1 MPRSMWMGTLN
12 FGLVSMPVKL
22 YAATTSKTVHF
33 CQLHAGDNVRVQT
46 KRFCPVD
53 EAEVP
58 FDEIVRGYEIAPE
71 RYVVIEDEEL
81 AAIAPEVSRTIEIE
95 DFVDL
100 EEIDR
105 IYFDQPY
112 YVVPNRGGARS
123 YRLLLQAMRETGKVA
138 IARVV
143 LRSRERLVTVRAYGE
158 TLLMTTMAFG
168 DEVRPASELNELLAE
183 VEVGERELE
192 VAQRLV
198 SSLAEPFD
206 IAKYRDTYR
215 EAVLDLIDRKASG
228 EEIVVQPE
236 LRERAPESPDL
247 MSALEASLVQARE
260 RAGEDGR
267 RRTSKGSA
275 RRLPPGSNGK
285 APHGAKPSAGATV
298 SNGAKPSGDAKP
310 SGNGAK
316 PSDGAMA
323 SNSAK
328 PSNGAKPNNGA
339 KPSSGTNARPLSRES
354 A

>member
-1 MPRSMWMGTLN
+1 MWMGTLN

-22 YAATTSKTVHF
+22 YTATTSKTVHF
-33 CQLHAGDNVRVQT
+33 CQLHAGDNARVQT
-46 KRFCPVD
+46 KRYCPAD
-53 EAEVP
+53 EAEVS
-58 FDEIVRGYEIAPE
+58 FDEVVRGYEIAPE

-81 AAIAPEVSRTIEIE
+81 AAIAPEVTRTIEIE

-143 LRSRERLVTVRAYGE
+143 LRSRERLVAVRAYGE
-158 TLLMTTMAFG
+158 TLLMTTLTFG

-183 VEVGERELE
+183 VEVGVRELE
-192 VAQRLV
+192 VARRLV
-198 SSLAEPFD
+198 DSLAEPFD
-206 IAKYRDTYR
+206 ISKYRDTYR

-228 EEIVVQPE
+228 EEIAVQPE

-247 MSALEASLVQARE
+247 MSALQASLEQARRRGE
-260 RAGEDGR
+260 EDGAK

-275 RRLPPGSNGK
+275 RRLPPSGSNGK
-285 APHGAKPSAGATV
+285 ANGAVSGGAKTSGVATV
-298 SNGAKPSGDAKP
+298 DATASSATETADPEQQAAAEQQVAALASG
-310 SGNGAK
+310 S
-316 PSDGAMA
+316 
-323 SNSAK
+323 
-328 PSNGAKPNNGA
+328 
-339 KPSSGTNARPLSRES
+339 LSRDS